1 MNTIT
6 LKSNKLKL
14 PDSIRAYKTFGVN
27 RSLVSYLCINHFN
40 YPELYKDTLSNYYL
54 LYWKPDYFFSQLNH
68 GEIIHQDTIYIVVY
82 KNCTPAA
89 LKKESQIRLSFRKP
103 QAEFNIPAYV
113 LVTAN

>member
-1 MNTIT
+1 MFI
-6 LKSNKLKL
+6 LKDKPTAPNKT
-14 PDSIRAYKTFGVN
+14 PVSILSYNKYGVN

-54 LYWKPDYFFSQLNH
+54 LYWKPGYFFSQLNH
-68 GEIIHQDTIYIVVY
+68 GEIIHQDTRYIVVY

-113 LVTAN
+113 LVSI